1 MTQFLTYRRMFS
13 VKKKI
18 NVNGFSIPANEVHF
32 SCHENF
38 DFKKFSLKLKIFST
52 VVKMISDR
60 K

>member
-1 MTQFLTYRRMFS
+1 MFS